1 MDCRATLAVRFRPVA
16 RRLGRIRPLPL
27 ASFPLANSTKSSEG
41 EATVPLKDAGF
52 AAFLAWLWPGAGH
65 LYQGRSGKGWL
76 LMICILGTFFY
87 GFFLGEGRV
96 VYAAGSPTN
105 QDFRWPYVCQ
115 ICAGLPALPA
125 LIEARRAFTGKDP
138 LFGATQWYV
147 PPKAGTSELDE
158 LLYRLNRY
166 FEFGTVYTMVAG
178 LLNVLAIYDAWKGP
192 VYGKQKREEETGP
205 VNAPP
210 PE

>member
-1 MDCRATLAVRFRPVA
+1 M
-16 RRLGRIRPLPL
+16 
-27 ASFPLANSTKSSEG
+27 ANSAKSTESEG
-41 EATVPLKDAGF
+41 AVALKDAGF

-96 VYAAGSPTN
+96 VYAALRLEDQELRPGLPTN
-105 QDFRWPYVCQ
+105 PEFRWPYVCQ

-125 LIEARRAFTGKDP
+125 LIEARRAINGKTP
-138 LFGATQWYV
+138 LFGDTQWYV
-147 PPKAGTSELDE
+147 PPKPGTRELDN

-205 VNAPP
+205 VKTPP